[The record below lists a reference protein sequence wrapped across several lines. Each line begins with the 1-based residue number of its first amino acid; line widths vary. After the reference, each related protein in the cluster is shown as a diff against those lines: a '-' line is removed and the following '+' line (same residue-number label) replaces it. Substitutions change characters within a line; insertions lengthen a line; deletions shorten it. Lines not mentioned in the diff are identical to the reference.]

1 MSEPSIEITREL
13 EKLLEDYEW
22 YDSEYA
28 ARQVANYVRNEVEK
42 AIRGEE
48 DKDETTQ

>member
-1 MSEPSIEITREL
+1 MGRKNDKPSIEITREL

-28 ARQVANYVRNEVEK
+28 ARQVANYVRNEVK
-42 AIRGEE
+42 RANSGEE
-48 DKDETTQ
+48 E